1 MQIPHPDKSPLDINY
16 VTLTLL
22 TMTAIPLLVWFAAAI
37 IFVAG
42 LGVLYFPIPL
52 ITLALI
58 PLVFQ
63 YLPIYLLEKVE
74 GWLDRAK
81 LAESAALDGLGSSQ
95 DGAEGAEE
103 AKAEEK
109 STKQAHRRGSVGLAQ
124 FGGTTSAGAQDEEP
138 ETTTIPQQLILKVVA
153 SQVFC
158 TAAALAALGATYQGD
173 ARGGY
178 PSAFTS
184 TSDVYTLPYT

>member
-1 MQIPHPDKSPLDINY
+1 MQISHPDKPPLDINF

-22 TMTAIPLLVWFAAAI
+22 TMTAIPLLAWFAAAI
-37 IFVAG
+37 IFIAG

-58 PLVFQ
+58 PLFFQ
-63 YLPIYLLEKVE
+63 YLPIYVLEKIE
-74 GWLDRAK
+74 GWLDHAK
-81 LAESAALDGLGSSQ
+81 SAESPALDGLGPSH

-103 AKAEEK
+103 TKAEEK
-109 STKQAHRRGSVGLAQ
+109 STNQARRGSVGLAR
-124 FGGTTSAGAQDEEP
+124 FGATTSVGAQDEEP

-158 TAAALAALGATYQGD
+158 TAAALAALGATYQGNT
-173 ARGGY
+173 RGGSGV
-178 PSAFTS
+178 PFTS
-184 TSDVYTLPYT
+184 TMDTQMSILFQ